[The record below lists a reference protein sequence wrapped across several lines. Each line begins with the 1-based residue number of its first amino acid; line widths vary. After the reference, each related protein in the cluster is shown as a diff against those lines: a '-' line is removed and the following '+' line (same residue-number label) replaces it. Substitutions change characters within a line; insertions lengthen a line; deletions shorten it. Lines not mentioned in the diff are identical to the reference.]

1 MTTAPPR
8 EKSGAPRSMMLRAS
22 ALVFL
27 VFLFS
32 VSRVASGQQDDDDDF
47 ETSGEEDNNDNGENK
62 FWNTGP
68 SGIDE
73 SILPPLDPTNYPCP
87 KDRYLLLGPRTYTGG
102 FNNMFM
108 TFQSAILLARYTNRT
123 FVIPAARNDR
133 YTDFRFSQAID
144 YEVRRASL
152 SSFLSLFSL
161 SRARYLSL
169 SLSFLL
175 PFFVCSRVGTKYLTF
190 DVLFPSQTFSS
201 MIKYR
206 QCDRCGRAFTI
217 VTFHGAKEK
226 CHRRTYPCR
235 KEESSR

>member
-8 EKSGAPRSMMLRAS
+8 EKRQAPRSMMVRAS

-32 VSRVASGQQDDDDDF
+32 VSRVASGQQQDDDDDF

-161 SRARYLSL
+161 SFSLFLSRLFSL
-169 SLSFLL
+169 S
-175 PFFVCSRVGTKYLTF
+175 SRVREMAR
-190 DVLFPSQTFSS
+190 S
-201 MIKYR
+201 I
-206 QCDRCGRAFTI
+206 
-217 VTFHGAKEK
+217 
-226 CHRRTYPCR
+226 
-235 KEESSR
+235 

>member
-1 MTTAPPR
+1 
-8 EKSGAPRSMMLRAS
+8 MMLRAS

-161 SRARYLSL
+161 SRARCLSL

-175 PFFVCSRVGTKYLTF
+175 PFFVCSREGTKYLTF

>member
-8 EKSGAPRSMMLRAS
+8 EKRRAPRSMMVRAS

-47 ETSGEEDNNDNGENK
+47 ETSGEEDNNDNGKNK

-161 SRARYLSL
+161 SLSFSLCLSRLFSL
-169 SLSFLL
+169 S
-175 PFFVCSRVGTKYLTF
+175 SRV
-190 DVLFPSQTFSS
+190 
-201 MIKYR
+201 
-206 QCDRCGRAFTI
+206 
-217 VTFHGAKEK
+217 
-226 CHRRTYPCR
+226 R
-235 KEESSR
+235 KMARSI

>member
-161 SRARYLSL
+161 SLARALSL
-169 SLSFLL
+169 AVSL
-175 PFFVCSRVGTKYLTF
+175 V
-190 DVLFPSQTFSS
+190 SS
-201 MIKYR
+201 PILCVFAR
-206 QCDRCGRAFTI
+206 WHE
-217 VTFHGAKEK
+217 V
-226 CHRRTYPCR
+226 
-235 KEESSR
+235 SV

>member
-8 EKSGAPRSMMLRAS
+8 EKRRAPRSMMVRTS

-144 YEVRRASL
+144 YEVRRRDHVF
-152 SSFLSLFSL
+152 FLSFV
-161 SRARYLSL
+161 
-169 SLSFLL
+169 SFLL
-175 PFFVCSRVGTKYLTF
+175 LALCVCVCA
-190 DVLFPSQTFSS
+190 FS
-201 MIKYR
+201 MLR
-206 QCDRCGRAFTI
+206 RAMAYNI
-217 VTFHGAKEK
+217 
-226 CHRRTYPCR
+226 
-235 KEESSR
+235 

>member
-8 EKSGAPRSMMLRAS
+8 EKRRAPRSMMVRTS

-152 SSFLSLFSL
+152 SSFLSLIS
-161 SRARYLSL
+161 LSL
-169 SLSFLL
+169 SLSLFLVSS
-175 PFFVCSRVGTKYLTF
+175 PFFVCSRDGTKYLTF
-190 DVLFPSQTFSS
+190 VVLCPSQTFSS

-206 QCDRCGRAFTI
+206 QCDRFGRAFTI
-217 VTFHGAKEK
+217 VTFPGAKEK